1 MEEPLNNDLN
11 NLTPKEQLVLGMAL
25 EMSLQEE
32 LALILEG
39 GAFQGID
46 DACLVNLG
54 KLGLLLLMFC
64 FFMCKWMTLI
74 SDFVNLAL

>member
-1 MEEPLNNDLN
+1 MNLVFWWKSGISKEPLNNDLN

-32 LALILEG
+32 RTLILEG

-46 DACLVNLG
+46 DARLVNLG

-64 FFMCKWMTLI
+64 LLCV
-74 SDFVNLAL
+74 SG